1 MVLIFEKPILE
12 YQVRW
17 LASQGVARVVISC
30 GHLHHVI
37 QQHFGQGEKFG
48 VEIRYAIEDE
58 PWGARGIK
66 LAWNELARSDA
77 R

>member
-1 MVLIFEKPILE
+1 M
-12 YQVRW
+12 RW

-58 PWGARGIK
+58 PLGRGGASSWHGTNWRG
-66 LAWNELARSDA
+66 ATPR
-77 R
+77 

>member
-1 MVLIFEKPILE
+1 M
-12 YQVRW
+12 RW

-58 PWGARGIK
+58 PLGRGGDIK

-77 R
+77 P